1 MVQGISTSN
10 ESVASIIPLEKR
22 QELSKFE
29 LTLKEMIQ
37 EAKQMAKTPSGSQEN
52 LSYRDYQRS
61 PSMHSIAESV
71 VSVIEK
77 PLPPQQSP
85 NISRE
90 IDFTKKSPI
99 HLQQQQQHHHLKPS
113 MISVTPEILVTPEPT
128 PPRSTP
134 PVRPPRTPSPRRNS
148 TFNDL
153 SIQQQQCNLAYRREN

>member
-90 IDFTKKSPI
+90 IDFAKKYVSAC
-99 HLQQQQQHHHLKPS
+99 L
-113 MISVTPEILVTPEPT
+113 
-128 PPRSTP
+128 
-134 PVRPPRTPSPRRNS
+134 
-148 TFNDL
+148 
-153 SIQQQQCNLAYRREN
+153 